1 MDLKRNQKVAIKKNI
16 SIFPNEEF
24 EEEEHHR
31 LELRIIREIK
41 TLLHCKHSSVPFFF
55 FNMKRLLKFWT

>member
-1 MDLKRNQKVAIKKNI
+1 MDLKRNKKVAIKKNI
-16 SIFPNEEF
+16 SVFPNEEF

-41 TLLHCKHSSVPFFF
+41 TLLHCKHSSVSFFYLTF
-55 FNMKRLLKFWT
+55 KDY

>member
-16 SIFPNEEF
+16 SVFPNEEF

-55 FNMKRLLKFWT
+55 LT